1 MTNNCY
7 TYFGYPEPEG
17 CRKGAIRFVIALV
30 LLLVMIVAM
39 FGLAGCKDTK
49 PIAASHYRDSARVE
63 KVYVL
68 DSVYVD
74 RWHIIFQNGD
84 TICRHDSI
92 VKYIWRV
99 KEVLDTLK
107 IVNNDTITIRETIE
121 KPLSGGTKFLIG
133 SGVAALVIVG
143 IVFIAGVV
151 AIVIRVRRRRL

>member
-17 CRKGAIRFVIALV
+17 CRKNAIRFVIALM

-39 FGLAGCKDTK
+39 FGLAGCAYTK

-63 KVYVL
+63 KIYVR
-68 DSVYVD
+68 DSVFVD
-74 RWHIIFQNGD
+74 RWHIIFRNGD
-84 TICRHDSI
+84 TIYRRDSI
-92 VKYIWRV
+92 VKNLWHV
-99 KEVLDTLK
+99 KEVHDTLK

-121 KPLSGGTKFLIG
+121 KPLSGGRKFLIG
-133 SGVAALVIVG
+133 SGVAAWVIIG

-151 AIVIRVRRRRL
+151 AIVIRVRRRR